1 MDSKELIND
10 TTQKIVVRK
19 KVRKLKTG
27 PIIGIVIIVFIVTS
41 LSSVLFAYNR
51 FINDPEKIFT
61 RAINI
66 IYQNFHEYIKYAQKA
81 ENTYFNIEENSLSIE
96 GNVNLDG
103 TFMNFNQLD
112 KTTFKTNY
120 GLDYKNDLITFG
132 TSIQENNT
140 ELIDAMFYF
149 KGEKGY
155 IESNTLFN
163 NIYSTDLEEN
173 ILKNIDIKELQ
184 DSLDGEN
191 YSIND
196 LDNTIKSLKD
206 VLIASLDKD
215 SMSIEKNEIEVND
228 EKIKVNKISYKL
240 NKESTKKLFSSFAK
254 IILDDEELLKNLS
267 KIFNIDKENL
277 INSLKELMNDEFYK
291 DFTEDDNMEFAIYTT
306 GLTYTFVKIEITDKD
321 SKLELINYRE
331 IHKVSFTDFKNNDIY
346 ELNVKAHNEIVTIT
360 LTYNKEQRLKFIVK
374 EITEE
379 KINIAYEIKTNDA
392 KFEGILIL
400 EATMATET
408 EMKGSIKFSCDMN
421 LGTESYDLKV
431 DYNYKILVGT
441 RIETNK
447 LDKAIDIKDF
457 KDDDLKKVKETIT
470 TIESSNL
477 YKYILDLLGVSAV
490 APENIIM

>member
-1 MDSKELIND
+1 M
-10 TTQKIVVRK
+10 
-19 KVRKLKTG
+19 
-27 PIIGIVIIVFIVTS
+27 
-41 LSSVLFAYNR
+41 
-51 FINDPEKIFT
+51 
-61 RAINI
+61 
-66 IYQNFHEYIKYAQKA
+66 
-81 ENTYFNIEENSLSIE
+81 
-96 GNVNLDG
+96 
-103 TFMNFNQLD
+103 
-112 KTTFKTNY
+112 
-120 GLDYKNDLITFG
+120 
-132 TSIQENNT
+132 
-140 ELIDAMFYF
+140 
-149 KGEKGY
+149 
-155 IESNTLFN
+155 
-163 NIYSTDLEEN
+163 
-173 ILKNIDIKELQ
+173 
-184 DSLDGEN
+184 
-191 YSIND
+191 
-196 LDNTIKSLKD
+196 
-206 VLIASLDKD
+206 
-215 SMSIEKNEIEVND
+215 
-228 EKIKVNKISYKL
+228 
-240 NKESTKKLFSSFAK
+240 
-254 IILDDEELLKNLS
+254 
-267 KIFNIDKENL
+267 
-277 INSLKELMNDEFYK
+277 
-291 DFTEDDNMEFAIYTT
+291 
-306 GLTYTFVKIEITDKD
+306 
-321 SKLELINYRE
+321 ELINYRE